1 MRNPCRKLQGFCVFN
16 KKVRLD
22 MYTFSI
28 FGYNKLKYLIIWREI
43 MNNYEFIHSITN
55 EFKEIC
61 WDIRNTTKKQDGRQL
76 YLNYFSTH
84 SDFFNN
90 SESNSKRIAIQSI
103 NIDGNDYLVLFD
115 AKNLD
120 NQQSIILNLDEIKG
134 DKNSINPTNFSFG
147 NNSLYLINCCLEQ
160 EHEQK
165 QVKEIIK
172 NIVSFKSI
180 FDFENAIKVE
190 DSNWNDYGYYQLIFL
205 KIWDVFLELR
215 VNPHDDMIRYL
226 SKTIERPN
234 DNYLCSLGS
243 IEYYEFLKKYLP
255 YNIREE
261 WFIKTNDLAFNIDE
275 LDRISIHFKDH
286 GDGDNVFIKNKV
298 NNFFNNSFLRNTT
311 IKEIKEIFHPLAIS
325 GIDKNQQDIKIV
337 DSVNDEVPDI
347 RYVFNEGE
355 IKKGEI
361 ILIKNRNSFLPM
373 NVYGIVGGNGSG
385 KSHKILEIING
396 HINGDNKFSQI
407 IHFSLSPFDLS
418 IDISQNEND
427 ESVVFS
433 NENYESVGFSSVK
446 DQKLSE
452 VLEKTAMIDD
462 GKIKN
467 ELVHLYGKKYL
478 DVNENFVAP
487 SIEVQMKDSFIWY
500 IESLLLD
507 LIASDSKLKLWE
519 ESLNYFAFDDWANK
533 IKMAF
538 CDKKIEAEDFDLIK
552 NLSSGQATILLY
564 ITKLVCSVNKGSLI
578 IFDEPETFMHP
589 PMMKSFIRA
598 VSNIIQQSSA
608 FCVIATHSPVVIQ
621 EIPHCNLYK
630 IDSKHKIEPIHYK
643 TYGQN
648 LDNLYKNIYGVA
660 LQMTG
665 YNGLLT
671 ERYKELLNSPEN
683 ENVVS
688 LDEILLK
695 DDIQYLGDEAY
706 LKYLI
711 VKDMLETEIKK
722 NEKSKL

>member
-1 MRNPCRKLQGFCVFN
+1 MKLQGFCVFN

-120 NQQSIILNLDEIKG
+120 NQQSITLNLDEIKG
-134 DKNSINPTNFSFG
+134 DKNSINLTNFSFG

-215 VNPHDDMIRYL
+215 VNPHDDMIKYL

-311 IKEIKEIFHPLAIS
+311 IK
-325 GIDKNQQDIKIV
+325 
-337 DSVNDEVPDI
+337 
-347 RYVFNEGE
+347 
-355 IKKGEI
+355 
-361 ILIKNRNSFLPM
+361 
-373 NVYGIVGGNGSG
+373 
-385 KSHKILEIING
+385 
-396 HINGDNKFSQI
+396 
-407 IHFSLSPFDLS
+407 
-418 IDISQNEND
+418 
-427 ESVVFS
+427 
-433 NENYESVGFSSVK
+433 
-446 DQKLSE
+446 
-452 VLEKTAMIDD
+452 
-462 GKIKN
+462 
-467 ELVHLYGKKYL
+467 
-478 DVNENFVAP
+478 
-487 SIEVQMKDSFIWY
+487 
-500 IESLLLD
+500 
-507 LIASDSKLKLWE
+507 
-519 ESLNYFAFDDWANK
+519 
-533 IKMAF
+533 
-538 CDKKIEAEDFDLIK
+538 
-552 NLSSGQATILLY
+552 
-564 ITKLVCSVNKGSLI
+564 
-578 IFDEPETFMHP
+578 
-589 PMMKSFIRA
+589 
-598 VSNIIQQSSA
+598 
-608 FCVIATHSPVVIQ
+608 
-621 EIPHCNLYK
+621 
-630 IDSKHKIEPIHYK
+630 
-643 TYGQN
+643 
-648 LDNLYKNIYGVA
+648 
-660 LQMTG
+660 
-665 YNGLLT
+665 
-671 ERYKELLNSPEN
+671 
-683 ENVVS
+683 
-688 LDEILLK
+688 
-695 DDIQYLGDEAY
+695 
-706 LKYLI
+706 
-711 VKDMLETEIKK
+711 
-722 NEKSKL
+722 

>member
-1 MRNPCRKLQGFCVFN
+1 
-16 KKVRLD
+16 
-22 MYTFSI
+22 
-28 FGYNKLKYLIIWREI
+28 

-120 NQQSIILNLDEIKG
+120 NQQSITLNLDEIKG
-134 DKNSINPTNFSFG
+134 DKNSINLTNFSFG

-215 VNPHDDMIRYL
+215 VNPHDDMIKYL

-325 GIDKNQQDIKIV
+325 GIDKNQQEIKIV

-347 RYVFNEGE
+347 RYVFNEGK
-355 IKKGEI
+355 IKKGEL

-478 DVNENFVAP
+478 DVNEDFVAP